1 MSSKL
6 IAITFDCNDAG
17 KLAGFWSEAL
27 GRAVDSDANEDFA
40 AIGFGDPTQPAWFF
54 IKVPEGKQ
62 VKNRCHPDLI
72 AADRDGEVARLTAI
86 GARHLADF
94 EEGGHRWT
102 TLLDP
107 EGNEFDI
114 IAG

>member
-1 MSSKL
+1 MSSTL
-6 IAITFDCNDAG
+6 IALAFDCTDAST
-17 KLAGFWSEAL
+17 LADFWSAAL
-27 GRAVDSDANEDFA
+27 GRAVDADGSADFA
-40 AIGFGDPTQPAWFF
+40 TIGMGDSSQPAWFF

-62 VKNRCHPDLI
+62 TKNRCHPDLI
-72 AADRDGEVARLTAI
+72 AKDRDGEVAKLTAL
-86 GARHLADF
+86 GATRVADF

-114 IAG
+114 VAG